1 MKKFFLVLLGFFVL
15 LAIWI
20 TIDLSYPYKTNIKKF
35 NYQEVARL
43 DAEMW
48 RSYYEKKRLKLFCQ
62 SSELMRKQFGVPF
75 WRSQIMAYHAAKA
88 AFTFKD
94 GKNRSDYNKALPD
107 LIKYYGSINDISD
120 ASFNVDTAAALELEW
135 WVIRRYRNEH
145 PPAEWENCL
154 ARNAEIVYHLP
165 AGKFVSFA
173 HLRVQAMLMRDAKEN
188 SITENDWLQIH
199 NLLEQAWKS
208 FSDSLQ

>member
-1 MKKFFLVLLGFFVL
+1 MKKFFLLLLTVLIL
-15 LAIWI
+15 LAMWI
-20 TIDLSYPYKTNIKKF
+20 TIDLNFPYKTNIKKF
-35 NYQEVARL
+35 NYAEVARL
-43 DAEMW
+43 DAGMW
-48 RSYYEKKRLKLFCQ
+48 RSYYEKKRLKLFLQ
-62 SSELMRKQFGVPF
+62 SSELMRKQFGVSF
-75 WRSQIMAYHAAKA
+75 WRSQMMAYHAAKA

-107 LIKYYGSINDISD
+107 LIKYYASINDISD
-120 ASFNVDTAAALELEW
+120 TSFNANEAAALELEW

-154 ARNAEIVYHLP
+154 ARNAEIVYHVP

-173 HLRVQAMLMRDAKEN
+173 HLRVQAMLMRDAEEN
-188 SITENDWLQIH
+188 SITENDWLQIQ

-208 FSDSLQ
+208 FSDALQ